1 MGESAQEVWDRV
13 VERARKERSSPKESD
28 KDRKDPYEIS
38 RDLTFFGKAG
48 EYVNGRRLSEEESD
62 ARYAKNYG
70 QGALNDVKAKR
81 ELARRM
87 GYDSVGEMNYYE
99 RPEPDSSEDK
109 VYKLARS
116 YAESKNR
123 SGSGDI
129 GLDPSVEQ
137 YYRDDRGRDRVML
150 LPKMQYMTNV
160 NQQRIQNEMADR
172 AFEAQQEQL
181 RFENERRLAEFEA
194 AQRQQEFANQMAQRQ
209 FGLQE
214 GQLTGR
220 YRSQDVSNL
229 LNQLATLKQQ
239 GSVSGKGADY
249 YSGLK
254 SQADVIRNQLAMRGY
269 DTSGIGANATLQ
281 DFYKAAGQMYNPTL
295 GAQELNQRGQQ
306 FAQEQTFRQ
315 QQAELENA
323 FRREQFER
331 SKFES
336 DRGYNLDLARLR
348 IAQAKAS
355 QPREQKVPKVSKQQ
369 TYADALA
376 EFKQQVEAAKKSGN
390 FQGAE
395 ALERQL
401 LSDPQTVQSIV
412 SQGYDLDA
420 VVDALYNASSNGQWR
435 TKKEYLD
442 FVKQVT
448 KKAQEEEEEDF

>member
-1 MGESAQEVWDRV
+1 MGKESAQEVWDRV

-99 RPEPDSSEDK
+99 RPDSSEDK

-172 AFEAQQEQL
+172 AFEAEQAYKEWARDL
-181 RFENERRLAEFEA
+181 EERKFEYGKQRDLISDRFAERD
-194 AQRQQEFANQMAQRQ
+194 
-209 FGLQE
+209 FGLRE

-220 YRSQDVSNL
+220 YRSEDVSNL
-229 LNQLATLKQQ
+229 LNQLAALKQQ
-239 GSVSGKGADY
+239 GSVTGKGADY
-249 YSGLK
+249 YAGLK
-254 SQADVIRNQLAMRGY
+254 SQADGIRNQLAMRGY
-269 DTSGIGANATLQ
+269 DTSGIGADATLQ
-281 DFYKAAGQMYNPTL
+281 DFYKAAGQMYGPTL
-295 GAQELNQRGQQ
+295 GSRQLSQQQQQFEQEQAFNQR
-306 FAQEQTFRQ
+306 
-315 QQAELENA
+315 QAEFENA
-323 FRREQFER
+323 LRREQFER

-348 IAQAKAS
+348 VAQAKAS